1 MKRFSLRTDDAIDP
15 NLRDFIRAYIECP
28 AFDHDLSGSPRDRLK
43 LGPDCL
49 EGEKET
55 HIYAAKPCVC
65 VRLYLPFGDC
75 ILLRTAIP
83 N

>member
-1 MKRFSLRTDDAIDP
+1 MTGPIAG
-15 NLRDFIRAYIECP
+15 AV
-28 AFDHDLSGSPRDRLK
+28 RLK
-43 LGPDCL
+43 LYYIDPDCL

-55 HIYAAKPCVC
+55 HIDELLGIYAAKPCVC
-65 VRLYLPFGDC
+65 VRLYLPFGDY